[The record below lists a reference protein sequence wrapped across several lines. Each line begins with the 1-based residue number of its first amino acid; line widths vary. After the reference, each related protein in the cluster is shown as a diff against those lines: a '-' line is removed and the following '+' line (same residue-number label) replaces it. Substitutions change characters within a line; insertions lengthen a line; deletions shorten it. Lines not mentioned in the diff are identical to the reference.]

1 VDVNMSERDKRYSL
15 RFGLIAAAVLLG
27 SLAFAKVAN
36 SFMEPR
42 WVEGIVA
49 YASTQSV
56 QDPNRVQPFL
66 DEAKGVADAL
76 KAKNL
81 FVKAQSKQHPVKQ
94 VDGIL
99 GQEALIANKWYK
111 AGDKIGE
118 AKIIAVESTRVT
130 IEWDGK
136 TKTFA
141 PIAAAESKR
150 SEPKPP
156 EEKPKE
162 TKEETAESAP
172 EAAVAAVQVVEEP
185 IDDDP
190 LAWMGVDLPPT
201 VRAKV
206 LEMWS
211 GMSDEQKKKAK
222 EDWNRMSED
231 EKQQAVDQMEQH
243 M

>member
-1 VDVNMSERDKRYSL
+1 MSDKDRRYSL
-15 RFGLIAAAVLLG
+15 RFGLVAAAVLLG

-42 WVEGIVA
+42 CVEGIA
-49 YASTQSV
+49 ASASTRSV
-56 QDPNRVQPFL
+56 QDPNRVQPYL

-118 AKIIAVESTRVT
+118 AKILSVESTRVV

-141 PIAAAESKR
+141 PIAAAESERSAPKR
-150 SEPKPP
+150 A

-162 TKEETAESAP
+162 TKKEETAESAP
-172 EAAVAAVQVVEEP
+172 EAAVAEVQIVEGVT
-185 IDDDP
+185 DDDP
-190 LAWMGVDLPPT
+190 LAWMGIDLPAH
-201 VRAKV
+201 VRAMI
-206 LEMWS
+206 LEKWNGAS
-211 GMSDEQKKKAK
+211 DEEKKQAKEQWNKMSDG
-222 EDWNRMSED
+222 
-231 EKQQAVDQMEQH
+231 EKQQAIDQMEQH